1 MSKLLL
7 LNMPVVGMKAGS
19 VCIIPGGCEPMP
31 VLSIIEGGLEPLA
44 VISITGGHDN
54 RCLSKYNSW

>member
-1 MSKLLL
+1 
-7 LNMPVVGMKAGS
+7 MPVVGMKAGE

-31 VLSIIEGGLEPLA
+31 VLSIIEGGLETLP
-44 VISITGGHDN
+44 VISITGGHEN

>member
-1 MSKLLL
+1 
-7 LNMPVVGMKAGS
+7 MPVVGMNAGE

-44 VISITGGHDN
+44 VISITGDHED
-54 RCLSKYNSW
+54 R